1 MYYPAFLD
9 LKGKRVLLFGAGQV
23 ALRKAKAL
31 TRAGASLTVVSREF
45 SAPFLKWAKHNRIKL
60 IGGTK
65 IPNLAN
71 VWLVVAATSD
81 SQFNHR
87 LYAECERKKIF
98 VNAVDDPKHCSFIVP
113 SVVRRGKLQLAVST
127 GGASPSLAKIVR
139 KKLEKQFGPEYA
151 RLLKQMAKIRTEAK
165 KKIAF
170 KDRKNYFQKQII
182 SRLKALS
189 R

>member
-1 MYYPAFLD
+1 MYYPAFLN

-23 ALRKAKAL
+23 AFRKAKVLAQA
-31 TRAGASLTVVSREF
+31 RVNLTVVSREF

-60 IGGTK
+60 IRGTK
-65 IPNLAN
+65 ILNLAN

-98 VNAVDDPKHCSFIVP
+98 VNVVDDPKHCSFIVP
-113 SVVRRGKLQLAVST
+113 SVIRRGKLQLAVST
-127 GGASPSLAKIVR
+127 GGTSPSLAKIVR

-170 KDRKNYFQKQII
+170 KDRKNYFRKQVI